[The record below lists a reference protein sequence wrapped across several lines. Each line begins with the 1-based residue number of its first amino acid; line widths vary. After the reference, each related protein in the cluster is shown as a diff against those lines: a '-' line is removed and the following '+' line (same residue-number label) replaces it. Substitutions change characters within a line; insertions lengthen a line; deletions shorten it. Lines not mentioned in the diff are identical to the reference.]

1 MNSKDFIRVAR
12 TFLRETWD
20 ELVRPN
26 RTNGKMPRRKA
37 TQLPSTTRSRIP
49 QPTPSA
55 STKARRIRTG
65 FTRILLTEAEELHAG
80 FERATEKVLRRI
92 KELENRFIL
101 RRLDGLLEHLD
112 LEIVEGNLVR
122 DPKTDWTFAICRL
135 EPGLELRESVETIN
149 DLYAA
154 RCPVQ
159 RIDVG
164 LRGVAGAKEYTTWL
178 ETEVAL
184 HGKPRPGLM
193 EGLHFVIKTIQRHQL
208 AWQSYLVYPVY
219 KMPSELE
226 RYLSEK
232 RLSFDDL
239 YRYLLSLFHP
249 VSDFDLTEWMRFKT
263 KVGLGGEPLAS
274 LFPKSLSR
282 ELSQVDRAG
291 RTQLSL
297 GLETSQGVKWQL
309 LQIRSLGVIPRTDH
323 QATFEDTPVTS
334 WDEPELL
341 PLLRTRT
348 LEELRRKLL
357 PLIEEE
363 GQEIRLVTT
372 LMPVR
377 QAHRSSVLNMHRNTA
392 GNIKKLAGTTHEL
405 DSGIRDAAMHHR
417 LVSLKAIESIGAGY
431 KPLHGSI
438 VLAVRGNNPEQT
450 AAIHGRVQNLLQE
463 LSISFEEP
471 RHRVGHF
478 ELYRAMLPTIRS
490 RETSKNV
497 FLYPSDGAK
506 QVLRSPQRPEVREG
520 VFMGRVLET
529 FTEEDPEVYY
539 VDEPFVMK
547 LGGNQVYIG
556 TSGSGK
562 SMAAK
567 LLVDR
572 LLGTNASWYGA
583 VMNNTEAA
591 KEVIQHSRGWNA
603 PVDGYDGVNLHAA
616 DFESDEALDSHLK
629 SLTKKGVRVVHL
641 MTQDTRP
648 ELDIV
653 FLRWVLWNMQHRK
666 PGILAIDETAGWFKS
681 RDDERGGFYTDQL
694 LRLATQYSWMTT
706 TTIQALGTIRAA
718 PEHAATYET
727 IMGLAQAGTLVF
739 YTPNIGSLAKDLNIH
754 PEQHP
759 RLIEYVESRVASFKL
774 DPTGPVDKPGYA
786 VLHSPG
792 KAQLVKIE
800 ADVATLR
807 EFARKDPDAHESVWG
822 L

>member
-1 MNSKDFIRVAR
+1 MNAREFIREAR
-12 TFLRETWD
+12 AILRETWD
-20 ELVRPN
+20 ELIRPY
-26 RTNGKMPRRKA
+26 RTNGKMPRRK
-37 TQLPSTTRSRIP
+37 TEQLPGTTRSRVP
-49 QPTPSA
+49 QLTPSA
-55 STKARRIRTG
+55 STKVGNLRVR
-65 FTRILLTEAEELHAG
+65 FTRILLAEAEGLHAG
-80 FERATEKVLRRI
+80 LERATTGILRRL
-92 KELENRFIL
+92 KEWENRFIL

-112 LEIVEGNLVR
+112 LEIVEENLIL
-122 DPKTDWTFAICRL
+122 DPKSDWTFAVSRL
-135 EPGLELRESVETIN
+135 EPGLELHESAETIN
-149 DLYAA
+149 ALYAA

-164 LRGVAGAKEYTTWL
+164 LRGVAGGKEYTTWL

-193 EGLHFVIKTIQRHQL
+193 EGLHFVIKTIQHHQL

-226 RYLSEK
+226 RYLSAK
-232 RLSFDDL
+232 RLSTDDL
-239 YRYLLSLFHP
+239 YRYLLGLFHP

-263 KVGLGGEPLAS
+263 KVGLGQDALPSLLPKNLA
-274 LFPKSLSR
+274 R
-282 ELSQVDRAG
+282 EFA
-291 RTQLSL
+291 
-297 GLETSQGVKWQL
+297 LETSQGVRWQL
-309 LQIRSLGVIPRTDH
+309 LQIKSLGVIPRTDH
-323 QATFEDTPVTS
+323 QATFEDTPVAS

-372 LMPVR
+372 VMPVR
-377 QAHRSSVLNMHRNTA
+377 QGHRSSVLNMHKDRA
-392 GNIKKLAGTTHEL
+392 GDIKKLAGGSHEL
-405 DSGIRDAAMHHR
+405 DGGIRDAAMHHR
-417 LVSLKAIESIGAGY
+417 LVLLKAIESITGAGY

-438 VLAVRGNNPEQT
+438 VLAVRGNDPEQT

-463 LSISFEEP
+463 LSISIEEP

-478 ELYRAMLPTIRS
+478 ELYRALLPTIRS
-490 RETSKNV
+490 RETSKHV
-497 FLYPSDGAK
+497 FLHPSDQAK
-506 QVLRSPQRPEVREG
+506 QILRSPQRPEVREG

-529 FTEEDPEVYY
+529 FSEEDPEVYF

-572 LLGTNASWYGA
+572 LLGTNEGWYGA

-616 DFESDEALDSHLK
+616 DFTSGEALDNQLK
-629 SLTKKGVRVVHL
+629 SLTEKRVRVVHL

-653 FLRWVLWNMQHRK
+653 FLRWALWNMQFRK

-681 RDDERGGFYTDQL
+681 REDERGGFYTEQL

-739 YTPNIGSLAKDLNIH
+739 YTPNIGSLAKDLNIN

-759 RLIEYVESRVASFKL
+759 RLIKYVESRVASFKL
-774 DPTGPVDKPGYA
+774 DPTGPVDKPGFA

-800 ADVATLR
+800 ADEATLR